1 MPYASPDDVQ
11 RLIARVPN
19 IGSASTPNAG
29 QITEII
35 ADVSAEVEIHLL
47 SAGFGVPAAA
57 PSSFLRWVGLVV
69 QEGTAAIVLKSA
81 YPESMQAANGG
92 PVIPAYAYY
101 EKKYQDSLK
110 LIDSGNLS
118 VIAAEDDEL
127 RVGPSSY
134 FTRNPDVE
142 ETLGDIAE
150 PPFKR
155 DMVF

>member
-1 MPYASPDDVQ
+1 MPYTTPEDVQ

-19 IGSASTPNAG
+19 IGSTSKPDAAQT
-29 QITEII
+29 TEII

-47 SAGFGVPAAA
+47 SAGFTIPAGA

-81 YPESMQAANGG
+81 YPETMQAANGG

-101 EKKYQDSLK
+101 EKKYQDALK
-110 LIDSGNLS
+110 LIDSGNLN
-118 VIAAEDDEL
+118 VLDAEAGEPII
-127 RVGPSSY
+127 GPSSY

-150 PPFKR
+150 PVFK
-155 DMVF
+155 MGKAF